1 MNLKVNKTMRFF
13 SIILIFLVFSE
24 LSLAAKDAGSYTIQ
38 KLEFKQAKVVDAVR
52 IISEMSGANIVT
64 TNEAA
69 NQLVTI
75 FLREVTVQEA
85 IDTICKVTGLWYRK
99 DSKTGV
105 IRVMDSAEYQRDIVV
120 FKNDKTRVF
129 TLQNYN
135 VKSAAQVIENLFGER
150 VELELGDEG
159 DSLDQFGGSAGSSE
173 GGNNNDNDSN
183 NNRGSS
189 NQSDAE
195 GSGGSGGSGAK
206 IAENLSLSTEMLS
219 AIQQRSSGGLDKIST
234 LELSGF
240 LRKEAPIMITI
251 NQLHNLLIVRTS
263 DAAALGEIARLIK
276 KIDLKPAQVL
286 LEMKILELAVGDSFK
301 KVFDVDFTSSSTS
314 SGPSTSADRN
324 PLQPGGLLG
333 PNLALGLGNFGLE
346 GGTLLFQAMSDNIR
360 LRLQLLE
367 ENNLVNVLATPVLL
381 ASNNTRSRLFIG
393 EERILVTGVNT
404 TTTTGSSG
412 VVSNIISAETELR
425 DIGNTLLILPRINQ
439 DGTVTLSIQQ
449 DSSSVIVGGA
459 TIPVTGAGG
468 TVQAFPVDTVNT
480 ANLEGAFL
488 AQDGLTVAVGGM
500 IRSTVTDVDQR
511 VPFISD
517 IPLLG
522 HVFERKVKENKKTE
536 LVLLITPH
544 VFATEEDASKGA
556 MQRMGEITSIKGV
569 DKDATIKVLAKK
581 KPIEQAEQY
590 DTYLKMSEYAAD
602 IFAKPFDKQ
611 TQDADYTT
619 IKLVGSGLADV
630 FDSKAI
636 QAKPLA
642 SWRKGG
648 LYVTAVKLRNMTE
661 KSLLVDFNQIEGTW
675 LASSV
680 EKSTLAKYGLLGDST
695 YMYLISDKPFD
706 EALAL

>member
-1 MNLKVNKTMRFF
+1 MNLKVNKTMRCV
-13 SIILIFLVFSE
+13 SIILILLVFSE
-24 LSLAAKDAGSYTIQ
+24 LSLAAKDAGNYTLQ

-69 NQLVTI
+69 NKLVTI
-75 FLREVTVQEA
+75 FLRAVTVQEA
-85 IDTICKVTGLWYRK
+85 VDTICKVTGLWYRK

-105 IRVMDSAEYQRDIVV
+105 IRVMDAEEYQRDIVV

-135 VKSAAQVIENLFGER
+135 VKSAGQAIENLFGER
-150 VELELGDEG
+150 VELELGNEDE
-159 DSLDQFGGSAGSSE
+159 SLDQFGGSAGSSG
-173 GGNNNDNDSN
+173 GGNNDSN
-183 NNRGSS
+183 NDRDSNNERGS
-189 NQSDAE
+189 E
-195 GSGGSGGSGAK
+195 GAGSSAGSGAK

-219 AIQQRSSGGLDKIST
+219 AIQQRSSGGSDKIST
-234 LELSGF
+234 LELAGF
-240 LRKEAPIMITI
+240 LRQEAPIMITI

-263 DAAALGEIARLIK
+263 DADALDEIARLIK

-301 KVFDVDFTSSSTS
+301 KVFDVDFTSSSTTP
-314 SGPSTSADRN
+314 GPSTSADRN

-425 DIGNTLLILPRINQ
+425 DIGNTLLILPRINK

-556 MQRMGEITSIKGV
+556 MQRVGEITSIKGV

-611 TQDADYTT
+611 TQDADYTA

-648 LYVTAVKLRNMTE
+648 LYVTAVKLRNITE

-695 YMYLISDKPFD
+695 YMYLISDKPFG

>member
-1 MNLKVNKTMRFF
+1 MRCV
-13 SIILIFLVFSE
+13 SIILILLVFSE
-24 LSLAAKDAGSYTIQ
+24 LSLAAKDAGNYTLQ

-69 NQLVTI
+69 NKLVTI
-75 FLREVTVQEA
+75 FLRAVTVQEA
-85 IDTICKVTGLWYRK
+85 VDTICKVTGLWYRK

-105 IRVMDSAEYQRDIVV
+105 IRVMDAEEYQRDIVV

-135 VKSAAQVIENLFGER
+135 VKSAAQAIENLFGER
-150 VELELGDEG
+150 VELELGNEDE
-159 DSLDQFGGSAGSSE
+159 SLDQFGGSAGSSG

-183 NNRGSS
+183 NDRDSNNERGS
-189 NQSDAE
+189 E
-195 GSGGSGGSGAK
+195 GAGSSAGSGAK

-219 AIQQRSSGGLDKIST
+219 AIQQRSSGGSDKIST
-234 LELSGF
+234 LELAGF
-240 LRKEAPIMITI
+240 LRQEAPIMITI

-263 DAAALGEIARLIK
+263 DADALDEIARLIK

-286 LEMKILELAVGDSFK
+286 LEMKILELSVGDSFK

-314 SGPSTSADRN
+314 SGPSSSADRN

-381 ASNNTRSRLFIG
+381 ASNNTQSRLFIG

-425 DIGNTLLILPRINQ
+425 DIGNTLLILPRINK

-449 DSSSVIVGGA
+449 DSSSVIVGAA

-500 IRSTVTDVDQR
+500 IRSTVTNVDQR
-511 VPFISD
+511 VPFLSD

-544 VFATEEDASKGA
+544 VFASEEEASKRA
-556 MQRMGEITSIKGV
+556 MQRVSEITSIKGV
-569 DKDATIKVLAKK
+569 DKDASFKALPEKRF
-581 KPIEQAEQY
+581 IEQGEQY
-590 DTYLKMSEYAAD
+590 EMYLKMSEYAASN
-602 IFAKPFDKQ
+602 IAKPFDKQ

-619 IKLVGSGLADV
+619 IKLVYSGLADV
-630 FDSKAI
+630 FDGKAI

-642 SWRKGG
+642 SWRKAG
-648 LYVTAVKLRNMTE
+648 LYVTAVKLKNTTKKTMF
-661 KSLLVDFNQIEGTW
+661 VDFKNIQGAW

-680 EKSTLAKYGLLGDST
+680 EKANLAKYGLVGDST
-695 YMYLISDKPFD
+695 YLYLISDKPFD

>member
-1 MNLKVNKTMRFF
+1 MNLKVNKTMRCV
-13 SIILIFLVFSE
+13 SIILILLVFSE
-24 LSLAAKDAGSYTIQ
+24 LSLAAKDAGNYTLQ

-69 NQLVTI
+69 NKLVTI
-75 FLREVTVQEA
+75 FLRAVTVQEA
-85 IDTICKVTGLWYRK
+85 VDTICKVTGLWYRK

-105 IRVMDSAEYQRDIVV
+105 IRVMDAEEYQRDIVV

-135 VKSAAQVIENLFGER
+135 VKSAGQAIENLFGER
-150 VELELGDEG
+150 VELELGNEDE
-159 DSLDQFGGSAGSSE
+159 SLDQFGGSAGSSG
-173 GGNNNDNDSN
+173 GGNNDSN
-183 NNRGSS
+183 NDRDSNNERGS
-189 NQSDAE
+189 E
-195 GSGGSGGSGAK
+195 GAGSSAGSGAK

-219 AIQQRSSGGLDKIST
+219 AIQQRSSGGSDKIST
-234 LELSGF
+234 LELAGF
-240 LRKEAPIMITI
+240 LRQEAPIMITI

-263 DAAALGEIARLIK
+263 DADALDEIARLIK

-286 LEMKILELAVGDSFK
+286 LEMKILELSVGDSFK

-314 SGPSTSADRN
+314 SGPSSSADRN

-381 ASNNTRSRLFIG
+381 ASNNTQSRLFIG

-425 DIGNTLLILPRINQ
+425 DIGNTLLILPRINK

-449 DSSSVIVGGA
+449 DSSSVIVGAA

-500 IRSTVTDVDQR
+500 IRSTVTNVDQR
-511 VPFISD
+511 VPFLSD

-544 VFATEEDASKGA
+544 VFASEEEASKRA
-556 MQRMGEITSIKGV
+556 MQRVSEITSIKGV
-569 DKDATIKVLAKK
+569 DKDASFKALPEKRF
-581 KPIEQAEQY
+581 IEQGEQY
-590 DTYLKMSEYAAD
+590 EMYLKMSEYAASN
-602 IFAKPFDKQ
+602 IAKPFDKQ

-619 IKLVGSGLADV
+619 IKLVYSGLADV
-630 FDSKAI
+630 FDGKAI

-642 SWRKGG
+642 SWRKAG
-648 LYVTAVKLRNMTE
+648 LYVTAVKLKNTTKKTMF
-661 KSLLVDFNQIEGTW
+661 VDFKNIQGAW

-680 EKSTLAKYGLLGDST
+680 EKANLAKYGLVGDST
-695 YMYLISDKPFD
+695 YLYLISDKPFD

>member
-1 MNLKVNKTMRFF
+1 MNMKVNKTMRCV
-13 SIILIFLVFSE
+13 SIILILLVFSD
-24 LSLAAKDAGSYTIQ
+24 LSAAVKNATDYSIT
-38 KLEFKQAKVVDAVR
+38 KLEFKQARVVDAVR
-52 IISEMSGANIVT
+52 IISEISGANIVT

-69 NQLVTI
+69 DKLVTI
-75 FLREVTVQEA
+75 FLRDVTVEDA
-85 IDTICKVTGLWYRK
+85 VDTICKVTGLWYRK

-105 IRVMDSAEYQRDIVV
+105 IRVMDSEEYQRDIVV

-135 VKSAAQVIENLFGER
+135 VKSAAEAIENLFGDR
-150 VELELGDEG
+150 VELELGDENQ
-159 DSLDQFGGSAGSSE
+159 SLDQFGSVGGSSS
-173 GGNNNDNDSN
+173 GDNNNDNNNNNSN
-183 NNRGSS
+183 NNNNDNNDNGSS
-189 NQSDAE
+189 S
-195 GSGGSGGSGAK
+195 SGGSGK
-206 IAENLSLSTEMLS
+206 DIAEELSLSPEMLS
-219 AIQQRSSGGLDKIST
+219 YIQQRSSGGLEKIST
-234 LELSGF
+234 LELAGF
-240 LRKEAPIMITI
+240 LRKEAPIMVTI

-263 DAAALGEIARLIK
+263 DADAITEITQLIK
-276 KIDLKPAQVL
+276 KLDLKPAQVL
-286 LEMKILELAVGDSFK
+286 LEMKILELSVGDSFK

-314 SGPSTSADRN
+314 PGPDSSGDKN
-324 PLQPGGLLG
+324 PLLPGSLLG

-404 TTTTGSSG
+404 RTTTGSSG

-425 DIGNTLLILPRINQ
+425 DIGNTLLILPRINK

-459 TIPVTGAGG
+459 SIPVTGAGG

-500 IRSTVTDVDQR
+500 IRSTVTDVDQS
-511 VPFISD
+511 VPFLSD

-522 HVFERKVKENKKTE
+522 QVFERKVKENKKTE

-544 VFATEEDASKGA
+544 VFATEEEASKRA
-556 MQRMGEITSIKGV
+556 MQRMGEITSVTGS
-569 DKDATIKVLAKK
+569 DKDATIRVLPDKEVT
-581 KPIEQAEQY
+581 EQGEQY
-590 DTYLKMSEYAAD
+590 DAYLKMSEYAAD
-602 IFAKPFDKQ
+602 IIAKPFDKQ
-611 TQDADYTT
+611 TLDASYTS

-630 FDSKAI
+630 FDSKVI

-648 LYVTAVKLRNMTE
+648 LYVTAVKLRNITD
-661 KSLLVDFNQIEGTW
+661 KSLLVDFNQIQGTW

-680 EKSTLAKYGLLGDST
+680 AKANLAKYGLVGDST
-695 YMYLISDKPFD
+695 YMYLISDKPFND
-706 EALAL
+706 ALAL